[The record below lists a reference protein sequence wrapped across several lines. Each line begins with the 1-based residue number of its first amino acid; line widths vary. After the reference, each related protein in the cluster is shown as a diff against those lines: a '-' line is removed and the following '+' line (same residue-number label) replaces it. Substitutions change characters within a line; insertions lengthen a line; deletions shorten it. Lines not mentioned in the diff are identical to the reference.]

1 MAQGGIALLSD
12 AAVDAEDPQTLRMVA
27 GAIANLCGNGIQC
40 LLTSGRIDL
49 IFMKKYLITIVG
61 MALFLLMHFQNFLEL
76 FFGCVF
82 FFFADKLQSRL
93 RGEGGIRALL
103 EMVRC
108 GHPDVLAQVARG
120 IANFAKCESRA
131 SSQGIFN

>member
-1 MAQGGIALLSD
+1 MI
-12 AAVDAEDPQTLRMVA
+12 
-27 GAIANLCGNGIQC
+27 
-40 LLTSGRIDL
+40 L
-49 IFMKKYLITIVG
+49 IKKCLITIIG
-61 MALFLLMHFQNFLEL
+61 MALFLFMHFQNFLEL
-76 FFGCVF
+76 FLTALF

-131 SSQGIFN
+131 SSQGIFNCSF